1 MDTLDNLINELE
13 SEVHTAKKATF
24 SSDILLDKAK
34 LLELVSRMRNSL
46 PYIITEARQIK
57 ENEEKVPL
65 SCSPTCLATTASR
78 CPASRSTPPAP
89 HCSRNS
95 SAAPRWATPS
105 TSSPPAPP
113 NSSAISS
120 TPAKTT
126 STTSTA
132 CASSSVHPVYSPTG
146 RCMKCSTRR

>member
-57 ENEEKVPL
+57 ENEEKIIQDAKNYAEQTMKEANEQAQSIISQTEIIKRATEDARAMREEAEENYKRRDYDTRAL
-65 SCSPTCLATTASR
+65 SYQILDSVEKALADSINIINDKKR
-78 CPASRSTPPAP
+78 KL
-89 HCSRNS
+89 
-95 SAAPRWATPS
+95 
-105 TSSPPAPP
+105 
-113 NSSAISS
+113 IED
-120 TPAKTT
+120 
-126 STTSTA
+126 
-132 CASSSVHPVYSPTG
+132 
-146 RCMKCSTRR
+146 

>member
-57 ENEEKVPL
+57 ENEEKIIQDAKNYAEQTMKDANEQAQNIISQTEIIKRATEDARAMREEAEENYKRRDYDTRAL
-65 SCSPTCLATTASR
+65 SYQILDGVEKALADSINIINDKKR
-78 CPASRSTPPAP
+78 KL
-89 HCSRNS
+89 
-95 SAAPRWATPS
+95 
-105 TSSPPAPP
+105 
-113 NSSAISS
+113 IED
-120 TPAKTT
+120 
-126 STTSTA
+126 
-132 CASSSVHPVYSPTG
+132 
-146 RCMKCSTRR
+146 

>member
-57 ENEEKVPL
+57 ENEEKIIQDAKNYAEQVIND
-65 SCSPTCLATTASR
+65 AEAK
-78 CPASRSTPPAP
+78 AKA
-89 HCSRNS
+89 
-95 SAAPRWATPS
+95 
-105 TSSPPAPP
+105 
-113 NSSAISS
+113 AISE
-120 TPAKTT
+120 TEII
-126 STTSTA
+126 
-132 CASSSVHPVYSPTG
+132 
-146 RCMKCSTRR
+146 RRAQEDARAMREEAEENYKRKDYDSRALSYQILDNVEKVLADSINLINDKKRKLIEE

>member
-57 ENEEKVPL
+57 ENEEKIIADAKAYAEQTMKDANEQAQNIISQTEIIKRATEDARAMREEAEENYKRRDYDTRAL
-65 SCSPTCLATTASR
+65 SYQILDGVEKALADSINIINEKKR
-78 CPASRSTPPAP
+78 KL
-89 HCSRNS
+89 
-95 SAAPRWATPS
+95 
-105 TSSPPAPP
+105 
-113 NSSAISS
+113 IE
-120 TPAKTT
+120 
-126 STTSTA
+126 
-132 CASSSVHPVYSPTG
+132 
-146 RCMKCSTRR
+146 

>member
-57 ENEEKVPL
+57 ENEEKIIQDAKNYAEQTMKEANEQAQSIISQTEIIKRATEDARAMREEAEENYKRRDYDTRAL
-65 SCSPTCLATTASR
+65 SYQILDGVEKALADSINIINDKKR
-78 CPASRSTPPAP
+78 KL
-89 HCSRNS
+89 
-95 SAAPRWATPS
+95 
-105 TSSPPAPP
+105 
-113 NSSAISS
+113 IED
-120 TPAKTT
+120 
-126 STTSTA
+126 
-132 CASSSVHPVYSPTG
+132 
-146 RCMKCSTRR
+146 

>member
-57 ENEEKVPL
+57 ENEEKIITDAKTYAEQVIND
-65 SCSPTCLATTASR
+65 AEAK
-78 CPASRSTPPAP
+78 AKA
-89 HCSRNS
+89 
-95 SAAPRWATPS
+95 
-105 TSSPPAPP
+105 
-113 NSSAISS
+113 AISETEIIRRAQEDARAMREEAEENYKRKDYDS
-120 TPAKTT
+120 RALSYQILDNVEKVLAD
-126 STTSTA
+126 SI
-132 CASSSVHPVYSPTG
+132 SVINDKK
-146 RCMKCSTRR
+146 RKLIEE

>member
-57 ENEEKVPL
+57 ENEEEQNLLL
-65 SCSPTCLATTASR
+65 STFEDEKDQIIKEKKQIIEEKKNKA
-78 CPASRSTPPAP
+78 
-89 HCSRNS
+89 
-95 SAAPRWATPS
+95 
-105 TSSPPAPP
+105 
-113 NSSAISS
+113 
-120 TPAKTT
+120 
-126 STTSTA
+126 
-132 CASSSVHPVYSPTG
+132 
-146 RCMKCSTRR
+146 

>member
-57 ENEEKVPL
+57 ENEEKIIQDAKAYAEQTMKEANEQAQNIISQTEIIKRATEDARAMREEAEENYKRRDYDTRAL
-65 SCSPTCLATTASR
+65 SYQILDGVEKALADSINIINDKKR
-78 CPASRSTPPAP
+78 KL
-89 HCSRNS
+89 
-95 SAAPRWATPS
+95 
-105 TSSPPAPP
+105 
-113 NSSAISS
+113 IED
-120 TPAKTT
+120 
-126 STTSTA
+126 
-132 CASSSVHPVYSPTG
+132 
-146 RCMKCSTRR
+146 

>member
-57 ENEEKVPL
+57 ENEEKIIADAKNYAEQTMKEANEQAQSIISQTEIIKRATEDARAMREEAEENYKRRDYDTRAL
-65 SCSPTCLATTASR
+65 SYQILDGVEKALADSINIINDKKR
-78 CPASRSTPPAP
+78 KL
-89 HCSRNS
+89 
-95 SAAPRWATPS
+95 
-105 TSSPPAPP
+105 
-113 NSSAISS
+113 IED
-120 TPAKTT
+120 
-126 STTSTA
+126 
-132 CASSSVHPVYSPTG
+132 
-146 RCMKCSTRR
+146 

>member
-57 ENEEKVPL
+57 ENEEKIIADAKAYAEQTMKDANEQAQNIISQTEIIKRATEDARAMREEAEENYKRRDYDTRAL
-65 SCSPTCLATTASR
+65 SYQILDGVEKALADSINIINEKKR
-78 CPASRSTPPAP
+78 KL
-89 HCSRNS
+89 
-95 SAAPRWATPS
+95 
-105 TSSPPAPP
+105 
-113 NSSAISS
+113 IEE
-120 TPAKTT
+120 
-126 STTSTA
+126 
-132 CASSSVHPVYSPTG
+132 
-146 RCMKCSTRR
+146 

>member
-57 ENEEKVPL
+57 ENEEKIIQDAKNYAEQTMKDANEQAQNIISQTEIIKRATEDARAMREEAEENYKRRDYDTRAL
-65 SCSPTCLATTASR
+65 SYQILDSVEKALADSINVINDKKR
-78 CPASRSTPPAP
+78 KL
-89 HCSRNS
+89 
-95 SAAPRWATPS
+95 
-105 TSSPPAPP
+105 
-113 NSSAISS
+113 IED
-120 TPAKTT
+120 
-126 STTSTA
+126 
-132 CASSSVHPVYSPTG
+132 
-146 RCMKCSTRR
+146 